1 MKKTISIVM
10 SVAAVV
16 FGVVFAVS
24 GINTISEKDLYDTQ
38 ITAEVVDVQE
48 EWESSAD
55 PDEADRLVNTAYID
69 YEFDGK
75 KYEHVPAPEQ
85 DDNIKVGDTVD
96 ILVQSKNPEKIS
108 GLNPTKG
115 GVIFIVLGILVAIA
129 GCVSSVRLFIK
140 KR

>member
-1 MKKTISIVM
+1 MKKTINIIM

-16 FGVVFAVS
+16 FGVVFAVT
-24 GINTISEKDLYDTQ
+24 GIKTISEKDLYDTQ
-38 ITAEVVDVQE
+38 ITATVVDVQE

-55 PDEADRLVNTAYID
+55 PEEPDRLVNNAYID

>member
-1 MKKTISIVM
+1 MKKTINIIM

-16 FGVVFAVS
+16 FGVVFAVT
-24 GINTISEKDLYDTQ
+24 GIKTISEKDLYDTQ
-38 ITAEVVDVQE
+38 ITATVVDVQE

-55 PDEADRLVNTAYID
+55 PEEPDRLVNTAYID

-85 DDNIKVGDTVD
+85 DDNIKVGDSVD

-129 GCVSSVRLFIK
+129 GCVSSVRTFIK